1 MSEYKISIPR
11 PKLPKK
17 FAKLP
22 TKYLRK
28 IFIDNAEGRGVLTT
42 ESREAYLQRIDHE
55 IFHLLSSRSFK
66 SKKTCFIRTRDY
78 YPAENAIES
87 S

>member
-1 MSEYKISIPR
+1 MNEHKISVPR
-11 PKLPKK
+11 LKLPKR
-17 FAKLP
+17 FAKSP

-28 IFIDNAEGRGVLTT
+28 ILIDNAEGRGVLTT
-42 ESREAYLQRIDHE
+42 ESREAYLQHIDHE

-66 SKKTCFIRTRDY
+66 SKKICFIRTRDD